1 MKVKTFH
8 ALTMQDAIRSIKAEL
23 GPDAVILS
31 SKEVRHGGRLMS
43 YFNKPL
49 LEVMAAAE
57 DDPLPAL
64 APIQPLKAAP
74 MAKNPES
81 KPGKPAPVTAQD
93 PAPASVPP
101 VQSQAPAPEPQPV
114 FKEAFR
120 ATLQSLLATP
130 PPSSLPASAAASG
143 SVPEVRSIPDVR
155 SAPQAEPG
163 AVSVARSGAAARPV
177 TAAPSGREA
186 SWKQSRLDRLR
197 RELRALS
204 QQVSA
209 SLPVEAQSLGVHR
222 NPDMATFCRN
232 LVMQGLRPST
242 ADRLGHELAA
252 GGASLGRQPLDEQ
265 QAALAALIAKDIRVS
280 GPLLA
285 GAGDRAV
292 AIMMGTSGVGKT
304 ASLTKLAA
312 HYRLEE
318 KKSVAIITLDTY
330 RPASIEHVRMYA
342 KVLGIPFASAT
353 SAKQAAEGVR
363 RQAHADVVLIDTAG
377 FGENDVALVRD
388 LHRALRDEPEVQTH
402 LVLSAATREQD
413 LQRHLAKV
421 NDLPLLRLL
430 FTKLDE
436 TEAFGALYDLAYHA
450 GIPLSYWSAG
460 QCVPE
465 DLELASPQR
474 LAEFLIRRRYRVAA
488 PSSAEE
494 DSVTLLSSASMDSD
508 RARLVKG

>member
-1 MKVKTFH
+1 VKVKTFH

-43 YFNKPL
+43 YFNKPV

-64 APIQPLKAAP
+64 SSFQPPESAPI
-74 MAKNPES
+74 AKKPE
-81 KPGKPAPVTAQD
+81 PKPAEPPAVKVQAQ
-93 PAPASVPP
+93 A
-101 VQSQAPAPEPQPV
+101 QAPAPVPELQPV
-114 FKEAFR
+114 AKEAFR

-130 PPSSLPASAAASG
+130 PPSPAPVPAS
-143 SVPEVRSIPDVR
+143 
-155 SAPQAEPG
+155 
-163 AVSVARSGAAARPV
+163 VSVARPVPESVLGVRPSSEAEPSVGPVARSSAAVVARPA
-177 TAAPSGREA
+177 TADQPVRAS
-186 SWKQSRLDRLR
+186 SWKQARVQALR

-204 QQVSA
+204 QQLSA
-209 SLPVEAQSLGVHR
+209 SLPVEVQSLGVHK
-222 NPDMATFCRN
+222 NPEMATLCRN

-252 GGASLGRQPLDEQ
+252 EGKPEARQSLEEQ

-285 GAGDRAV
+285 GAGDRAI

-304 ASLTKLAA
+304 TSLTKLAA

-318 KKSVAIITLDTY
+318 KKSVAIITFDTY
-330 RPASIEHVRMYA
+330 RPASVEHVRMYA

-363 RQAHADVVLIDTAG
+363 RQAHTDVVLIDTAG
-377 FGENDVALVRD
+377 FGESDVALVHD

-413 LQRHLAKV
+413 LQRQLAKV

-460 QCVPE
+460 QRVPE
-465 DLELASPQR
+465 DLEMASPQR
-474 LAEFLIRRRYRVAA
+474 LAEFLIRRRYRVAEP
-488 PSSAEE
+488 PSVDE
-494 DSVTLLSSASMDSD
+494 DQVTLLSSTTMDSD
-508 RARLVKG
+508 MTRLVKG